1 MTDQNYMLQAIQL
14 AKQGEGWTNPNPMVG
29 AVIVKNGRI
38 IGKGYHKK
46 CGELHAERNAIA
58 SLTESAEG
66 ATIYVTLEPCCHYG
80 KTPPCTE
87 AIIEQKIKRVVIGS
101 RDPNPKVSGKGI
113 KMLQEA
119 GIEVIEDF
127 MREECDRLNPVF
139 FHYITTK
146 TPYVVMKY
154 AMTLDGKIATKTG
167 ASKWI
172 TGEAA
177 RAEVQHMRHRYM
189 GIMAGIG
196 TVLADDPMLNV
207 RVEGWKSPIRIL
219 CDSGLRIPLD
229 GQIVKSAGKYRTI
242 VAYADSENTEA
253 KRKRLHEMGVET
265 ICCPDENNQV
275 DLKKLMKYLG
285 EEGIDSIL
293 LEGGGTLNDSALRAG
308 IVQEV
313 QAFIAPKLFGGMNS
327 KTPVEGIGVRFPSEA
342 VKLKCTDICQIGE
355 DIRITCQVC
364 GKEQLTGES
373 GVLAVKAKKVL
384 EGTKIGDSIAVNGIC
399 LTVTSLQSDGFT
411 ADVMAETI
419 RRSSLGSSRAG
430 SKVNLERAIAAD
442 GRFGGHIVSGHIDG
456 TGVIRSMIREENA
469 IWVSIGTSPQILHL
483 IVEKG
488 SICIDGISLTVA
500 KVDET
505 GFQVSVIPH
514 TGEETALLEKVPGD
528 PVNLENDVIG
538 KYVERLLG
546 IQKNEEEKKE
556 SGITMEFLEKFGF

>member
-101 RDPNPKVSGKGI
+101 RDPNPKVAGKGVQ
-113 KMLQEA
+113 MLQEA

-364 GKEQLTGES
+364 GKEQEES
-373 GVLAVKAKKVL
+373 
-384 EGTKIGDSIAVNGIC
+384 C
-399 LTVTSLQSDGFT
+399 LQ
-411 ADVMAETI
+411 
-419 RRSSLGSSRAG
+419 
-430 SKVNLERAIAAD
+430 
-442 GRFGGHIVSGHIDG
+442 
-456 TGVIRSMIREENA
+456 
-469 IWVSIGTSPQILHL
+469 
-483 IVEKG
+483 
-488 SICIDGISLTVA
+488 
-500 KVDET
+500 
-505 GFQVSVIPH
+505 
-514 TGEETALLEKVPGD
+514 
-528 PVNLENDVIG
+528 
-538 KYVERLLG
+538 
-546 IQKNEEEKKE
+546 E
-556 SGITMEFLEKFGF
+556 S